1 LQERSKAIWIALWS
15 ITLLFTALYLWF
27 TLFPGAVKP
36 EAIQL
41 FGLEEVRQG
50 RAYSKG
56 IRLSYIL
63 NFILQIILLTVL
75 LLTRLGDRLALACE
89 RWAKG
94 RRWLI
99 YLAFYF
105 LIWVLLAFASLPFT
119 FFSGFYWQ
127 KLWGFSTQ
135 SLGSWWVDYGKQGL
149 LDLALG
155 AIGVSLLFQ
164 AFRLWPRIWWL
175 ICAVLFSLW
184 LILQSLLW
192 PVIVA
197 PMFNKFEPIVDTQL
211 TTMIDELAEKAG
223 LPIDKMLVMDASTK
237 TTKANAYFTGVGETK
252 RIVLYDNLIR
262 QYSLAEIKAVIAH
275 EMAHWQK
282 GHILRGLLLG
292 SLGSFL
298 VWGGA
303 HLLLRREI
311 LRSRIKPLVWVTL
324 LLYITLINFV
334 SLPLQNAVSRQM
346 EIEADQ
352 TAVILTEDPESAV
365 KLQMGLAL
373 KNRSD
378 LSPPAF
384 IEWFSYTH
392 PSVLNRIE
400 KILEVSKQ

>member
-1 LQERSKAIWIALWS
+1 
-15 ITLLFTALYLWF
+15 
-27 TLFPGAVKP
+27 
-36 EAIQL
+36 
-41 FGLEEVRQG
+41 
-50 RAYSKG
+50 
-56 IRLSYIL
+56 
-63 NFILQIILLTVL
+63 
-75 LLTRLGDRLALACE
+75 
-89 RWAKG
+89 
-94 RRWLI
+94 
-99 YLAFYF
+99 
-105 LIWVLLAFASLPFT
+105 
-119 FFSGFYWQ
+119 
-127 KLWGFSTQ
+127 
-135 SLGSWWVDYGKQGL
+135 
-149 LDLALG
+149 
-155 AIGVSLLFQ
+155 
-164 AFRLWPRIWWL
+164 
-175 ICAVLFSLW
+175 
-184 LILQSLLW
+184 
-192 PVIVA
+192 
-197 PMFNKFEPIVDTQL
+197 MFNKFEPIVDTQL
-211 TTMIDELAEKAG
+211 ITMIDELAEKAG

-292 SLGSFL
+292 SLGSFI